1 VSDAIST
8 ILIVDDEPLNCRLL
22 EVMLGSD
29 YEIHIALSGQ
39 EALILAEQHQP
50 DLILLDVLM
59 PEMDGFEVFRRLR
72 MIESLANIPVIFVTA
87 LEGEADES
95 YGLRLGAADYITKPY
110 NLEITQLRVKNHLA
124 LKRQRDLLVNISLSD
139 GLTGISNRRRFD
151 ESLELEWKRA
161 VRSGTTLSLLL
172 IDIDCFKQY
181 NDAYGHVS
189 GDECLK
195 KIARALCET
204 LKRPFDLVARYGGE
218 EFGCIL
224 PETDAAG
231 AQHVAEVLRKKV
243 ESLKIPHEGSQVAP
257 CATVS
262 VGVASMVPSTTVP
275 FITLVEGSDT
285 ALYAAKAG
293 GRNMVSAYKTAGA
306 CEAA

>member
-1 VSDAIST
+1 MGNAIST

-29 YEIHIALSGQ
+29 YETHIALSGQ

-72 MIESLANIPVIFVTA
+72 MIESLVNIPVIFVTA
-87 LEGEADES
+87 LEEEADES

-124 LKRQRDLLVNISLSD
+124 FKRQRDLLVTISLSD

-151 ESLELEWKRA
+151 EFLELEWKRA

-189 GDECLK
+189 GDECLR
-195 KIARALCET
+195 KIARALSET

-231 AQHVAEVLRKKV
+231 ALHVAKILRKKV
-243 ESLKIPHEGSQVAP
+243 ESLRIPHDCSQVAP

-262 VGVASMVPSTTVP
+262 VGVASMVPSLSMS
-275 FITLVEGSDT
+275 FITLVEEADV

-293 GRNMVSAYKTAGA
+293 GRNMVSAYQTAGA
-306 CEAA
+306 